1 MNEFF
6 SLLTEACGEW
16 DTGQV
21 MFDVG
26 QRMEQYRS
34 RAPVGPNE
42 MAGLGEKMMNKKK
55 IFLKWEYGQY
65 RKASGICR
73 ITMRTMV
80 NLATY

>member
-26 QRMEQYRS
+26 ERTEQYRS
-34 RAPVGPNE
+34 RAPGGPNE
-42 MAGLGEKMMNKKK
+42 MAGLGGKMMNKKK
-55 IFLKWEYGQY
+55 NFLVSQKEKHQYSILTHIYG
-65 RKASGICR
+65 I
-73 ITMRTMV
+73 
-80 NLATY
+80 

>member
-6 SLLTEACGEW
+6 SLLTEACGEG

-26 QRMEQYRS
+26 ERMEQYIS

-42 MAGLGEKMMNKKK
+42 MAGLREKMMDKKK
-55 IFLKWEYGQY
+55 KFFKWEYGQ
-65 RKASGICR
+65 
-73 ITMRTMV
+73 
-80 NLATY
+80 

>member
-26 QRMEQYRS
+26 ERMEQYKS
-34 RAPVGPNE
+34 RAPGGPNE
-42 MAGLGEKMMNKKK
+42 MAGLGEKMMKKKK
-55 IFLKWEYGQY
+55 IFFSKPERKTPIQY
-65 RKASGICR
+65 TNSYIW
-73 ITMRTMV
+73 
-80 NLATY
+80 NLERW